1 MELYS
6 NSLNYAIL
14 DFMKYSS
21 FFPKTVKRE
30 FKDDLSINAVLLTK
44 AGFIDQLMAGSFTLL
59 PLGFRV
65 VENIKKIIREELD
78 ATGAQEMLMP
88 LLHPKEVWDKTG
100 RWSNPEVDAIMYKLK
115 DGRNKEYCLSFTH
128 EEVFLETIGK
138 LTQSY
143 KDYPVKAYHFS
154 TKFRNEPRAKSGI
167 LRGREFIMK
176 DLYSAHVSEE
186 DLLNYYNSVKDA
198 YIKIFK
204 RMDLDVKVV
213 EASGGVF
220 TDKFSHEFQVLADV
234 GEDSIF
240 YCDKC
245 KFAQN
250 EEVFKGKEGDSCP
263 ECKSGKIAKSNS
275 IEVGNI
281 FNFGQDYSKKMGI
294 TFKNKE
300 GKEELPY
307 LASYGIGMGR
317 AMGTLV
323 EVFHDD
329 KGIIWPKSVTPFR
342 VYLVSLGKDEKA
354 EEIEKKLEEAG
365 IDVIFDDRELSAG
378 EKFANADLLG
388 FPYRL
393 VVSEKTGE
401 KIEFKE
407 RSGDVELLDLEQIVT
422 KVQE

>member
-1 MELYS
+1 MRYS
-6 NSLNYAIL
+6 T
-14 DFMKYSS
+14 

-30 FKDDLSINAVLLTK
+30 FKDDLSTNAVFLTK
-44 AGFIDQLMAGSFTLL
+44 AGYIDQLMAGSFTLL
-59 PLGFRV
+59 PLGFKV
-65 VENIKKIIREELD
+65 VENIKKIIREELNE
-78 ATGAQEMLMP
+78 TGAQEMLMP
-88 LLHPKEVWDKTG
+88 LLHPKEIWDKTG
-100 RWSNPEVDAIMYKLK
+100 RWSNPDVNAIMYKLK
-115 DGRNKEYCLSFTH
+115 DSRNKEYCLSFTH
-128 EEVFLETIGK
+128 EEIFLETLGK

-176 DLYSAHVSEE
+176 DLYSAHISDE
-186 DLLNYYNSVKDA
+186 DLLTYYNSVKEA

-204 RMDLDVKVV
+204 RMNLNVKVV

-220 TDKFSHEFQVLADV
+220 TDKYSHEFQVLAPV
-234 GEDSIF
+234 GEDTIF

-245 KFAQN
+245 TFAQN
-250 EEVFKGKEGDSCP
+250 EEVFKGKEGDECP
-263 ECKSGKIAKSNS
+263 DCNSGKIAKSNS

-281 FNFGQDYSKKMGI
+281 FNFGQDYSKKMNI
-294 TFKNKE
+294 TFKDDKGQE
-300 GKEELPY
+300 SFPY

-323 EVFHDD
+323 ETFHDD
-329 KGIIWPKSVTPFR
+329 DGIIWPKNVSPFQ
-342 VYLVSLGKDEKA
+342 VYLISLGRDEKA
-354 EEIEKKLEEAG
+354 DEIEKKMEKVG
-365 IDVIFDDRELSAG
+365 IDVLYDNREVSAG

-401 KIEFKE
+401 KIELKE
-407 RSGDVELLDLEQIVT
+407 RKDKGTVLIGLDDMISKL
-422 KVQE
+422 QEEKEAVHQK